1 MSVYAECPL
10 MDEIQIIHFDRLL
23 NFICNDNNLLKD
35 FKEKIFFSLYVISFL
50 IFLLKETKY

>member
-10 MDEIQIIHFDRLL
+10 MDEIQIKHFDRLL